1 MGYSPWDHK
10 KSDTTERLHFISFS
24 ISVKNAFRILIRIVL
39 TNMSNLII
47 LSLSVLNMR
56 YLSIS
61 SASSILLSNILYF
74 QCMSPLPSCLSYC

>member
-1 MGYSPWDHK
+1 MD
-10 KSDTTERLHFISFS
+10 IIFS
-24 ISVKNAFRILIRIVL
+24 ISGKNAFRILIGIVL

-61 SASSILLSNILYF
+61 ASSSILLSNILHF
-74 QCMSPLPSCLSYC
+74 TV